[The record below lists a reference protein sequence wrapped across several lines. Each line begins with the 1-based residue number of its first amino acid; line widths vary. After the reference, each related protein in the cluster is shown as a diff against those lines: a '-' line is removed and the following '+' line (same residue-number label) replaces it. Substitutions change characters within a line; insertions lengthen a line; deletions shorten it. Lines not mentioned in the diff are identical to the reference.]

1 MEILDMTLAGI
12 PVGTALVVGAVCYN
26 GRYAYR
32 EWRKHRTMVRELKQ
46 HQREFD
52 AEHEWKPCIV
62 NGIDCGEWVRKDGR
76 PIFDD

>member
-1 MEILDMTLAGI
+1 MRWY
-12 PVGTALVVGAVCYN
+12 VGADHAGY
-26 GRYAYR
+26 
-32 EWRKHRTMVRELKQ
+32 ELKQ

-52 AEHEWKPCIV
+52 AEHEWKPRIV